1 MSTVNDQSKQPTG
14 ERWAR
19 LREEV
24 ARHINA
30 QPLPWEVKVEVWE
43 EEMSESE
50 TTFAKVLK
58 RCGEFVPE

>member
-1 MSTVNDQSKQPTG
+1 M
-14 ERWAR
+14 RI
-19 LREEV
+19 REEV
-24 ARHINA
+24 ARRINA

-43 EEMSESE
+43 EEMAESE

>member
-43 EEMSESE
+43 EEMS
-50 TTFAKVLK
+50 
-58 RCGEFVPE
+58 